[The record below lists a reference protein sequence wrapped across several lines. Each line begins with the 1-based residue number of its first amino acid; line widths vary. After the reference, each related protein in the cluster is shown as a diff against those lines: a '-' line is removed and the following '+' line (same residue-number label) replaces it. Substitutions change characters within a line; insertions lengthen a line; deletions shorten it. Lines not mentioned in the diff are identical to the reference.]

1 MSATSPKPFNLKD
14 YPVVIGIDFGTTY
27 SGCSYAFVQNDEV
40 IDIVRWPKQHS
51 NVYPK
56 TPTLNFYQGNS
67 KQMTQWGN
75 AARLEMQR
83 PIARNSVLLKQYKL
97 YLDENIAKDLPPLPN
112 GLTIVDAIAD
122 YINAFHGH
130 VVSELKKGFAK
141 NYGQH
146 QFRYCLTVPAMWSD
160 RAKAAMRE
168 AAIKAGLID
177 STDHRDRLMLISEP
191 EAAALYCEKKCEQFN
206 LRHGDRFMIC
216 DAGGGTVDLIVFEIE
231 EGRFGRKLKEC
242 TKGHG
247 QSCGSVFLDRRMRK
261 LLKKK
266 FKEYLSTIPASAF
279 ETMMDTFVDLIK
291 PQFDGVDDQFIQLPA
306 AMNLDSLNNPA
317 IGLEDGTLVVSAQE
331 LKTEVFEPVIR
342 DVLAL
347 IEEQLVK
354 AQTMQA
360 IFLVGG
366 FGSSNYLFERVQQ
379 DFGSR
384 VGLVA
389 VPPRGELA
397 VVRGAV
403 YFGLNPRIVTTR
415 IPRYWYGI
423 DTTTTFEEGVD
434 PPSYRIVRA
443 DGSVRCDNRFSVY
456 VKRGV
461 PLDIDNCVSKDFFA
475 YYPHHTTCTLY
486 AADTEEQPRYT
497 LSPGVRKVANFTI
510 PMPALT
516 GVREGEKVDLSI
528 KMYFGEVEL
537 RVEAVI
543 KGKTYGTTCTFDAA
557 DS

>member
-1 MSATSPKPFNLKD
+1 MAATKPFNSNN
-14 YPVVIGIDFGTTY
+14 YPVVIGIDFGTTF
-27 SGCSYAFVQNDEV
+27 SGCSYSFIQNDEV
-40 IDIVRWPKQHS
+40 VDIVRWPKQNN

-67 KQMTQWGN
+67 NQMTQWGN

-83 PIARNSVLLKQYKL
+83 PTARNSVLLKQYKL

-112 GLTIVDAIAD
+112 GLTIVNAIAN
-122 YINAFHGH
+122 YLHAFHEH
-130 VVSELKKGFAK
+130 VVNELKKGFAR

-160 RAKAAMRE
+160 RAKATMRE
-168 AAIKAGLID
+168 AAIKAGLIQD
-177 STDHRDRLMLISEP
+177 NDHRDRLMLISEP
-191 EAAALYCEKKCEQFN
+191 EAAALYCEKKCEQFD
-206 LRHGDRFMIC
+206 LRHGDKFMIC
-216 DAGGGTVDLIVFEIE
+216 DAGGGTVDLIVFEIDE
-231 EGRFGRKLKEC
+231 RSGRKLRES

-266 FKEYLSTIPASAF
+266 FKEYLSSIPASAF

-291 PQFDGVDDQFIQLPA
+291 PQFDGVEDQFISLPA
-306 AMNLDSLNNPA
+306 SMNLESLTNPA
-317 IGLEDGTLVVSAQE
+317 IGLEDGMLCITAQE
-331 LKTEVFEPVIR
+331 LKQDVFEPVIKE
-342 DVLAL
+342 VLAL
-347 IEEQLVK
+347 IEDQLIK
-354 AQTMQA
+354 AGTMQA

-366 FGSSNYLFERVQQ
+366 FGSSNYLFERVHQE
-379 DFGSR
+379 FSGR

-389 VPPRGELA
+389 VPPRCELA

-403 YFGLNPRIVTTR
+403 YFGLNPRVVQTR
-415 IPRYWYGI
+415 IPRSWYGI
-423 DTTTTFEEGVD
+423 DTTTTFEEGID
-434 PPSYRIVRA
+434 PPSYKIVRA

-456 VKRGV
+456 VKRGQ

-486 AADTEEQPRYT
+486 AADTEEKPRYT
-497 LSPGVRKVANFTI
+497 TSPGVRKIANFTI

-516 GVREGEKVDLSI
+516 GVMEGEKVDLSI

-543 KGKTYGTTCTFDAA
+543 RGKTYGTSYTFDT
-557 DS
+557 D

>member
-1 MSATSPKPFNLKD
+1 MVAAARAFNPND

-27 SGCSYAFVQNDEV
+27 SGCSYAFIQNDEV
-40 IDIVRWPKQHS
+40 VDIVRWPKQ
-51 NVYPK
+51 NNN
-56 TPTLNFYQGNS
+56 TPTLNFYHGNS
-67 KQMTQWGN
+67 NQMTQWGN

-83 PIARNSVLLKQYKL
+83 PTARNSVLLKQYKL

-122 YINAFHGH
+122 YLGAFHEH
-130 VVSELKKGFAK
+130 VVNELRKGFAK

-160 RAKAAMRE
+160 KAKSTMRE
-168 AAIKAGLID
+168 AAIRAGLINE
-177 STDHRDRLMLISEP
+177 TDHRDRLTLISEP
-191 EAAALYCEKKCEQFN
+191 EAAALYCEKKCDQFN

-216 DAGGGTVDLIVFEIE
+216 DAGGGTVDLIVFEIDE
-231 EGRFGRKLKEC
+231 RNGRKLREC

-266 FKEYLSTIPASAF
+266 FREYLSSIPASAF

-291 PQFDGVDDQFIQLPA
+291 PQFDGVDDQFISLPA
-306 AMNLDSLNNPA
+306 SMNLDSLTNPA
-317 IGLEDGTLVVSAQE
+317 IGLEDGTLCISAAE
-331 LKTEVFEPVIR
+331 LKQDVFEPVIR
-342 DVLAL
+342 EVLAL
-347 IEEQLVK
+347 IEDQLIK
-354 AQTMQA
+354 AESLQA

-366 FGSSNYLFERVQQ
+366 FGASNYLYERVQEE
-379 DFGSR
+379 FSKR

-389 VPPRGELA
+389 VPPRCELA

-403 YFGLNPRIVTTR
+403 FFGLNPRVVTTR

-423 DTTTTFEEGVD
+423 DTTTTFEEGID
-434 PPSYRIVRA
+434 PPSYKIIRA

-456 VKRGV
+456 VRRGE

-486 AADTEEQPRYT
+486 AADTDEQPRYT
-497 LSPGVRKVANFTI
+497 TSPGVRKVANFTI
-510 PMPALT
+510 PMPPLP
-516 GVREGEKVDLSI
+516 GVVEGEKVDLSI

-543 KGKTYGTTCTFDAA
+543 RGKTYGTTCTFDS
-557 DS
+557 D

>member
-1 MSATSPKPFNLKD
+1 MAATKPFNPND
-14 YPVVIGIDFGTTY
+14 YPVVIGIDFGTTF
-27 SGCSYAFVQNDEV
+27 SGCSFSFIQYDEV
-40 IDIVRWPKQHS
+40 VDIVRWPKQNN

-67 KQMTQWGN
+67 NQMAQWGN

-83 PIARNSVLLKQYKL
+83 PTARNSVLLKQYKL

-122 YINAFHGH
+122 YLHAFHEH
-130 VVSELKKGFAK
+130 VTSELKKGFARH
-141 NYGQH
+141 YDQH

-160 RAKAAMRE
+160 RAKATMRE
-168 AAIKAGLID
+168 AAIKAGLINEN
-177 STDHRDRLMLISEP
+177 DHRDRLMLISEP
-191 EAAALYCEKKCEQFN
+191 EAAALYCEKKCEQFD
-206 LRHGDRFMIC
+206 LRHGDKFMIC
-216 DAGGGTVDLIVFEIE
+216 DAGGGTVDLIVFEIDE
-231 EGRFGRKLKEC
+231 RSGRKLRES

-266 FKEYLSTIPASAF
+266 FKEYLSSIPASAF

-291 PQFDGVDDQFIQLPA
+291 PQFDGVEDQFITLPA
-306 AMNLDSLNNPA
+306 SMNLESLTNPA
-317 IGLEDGTLVVSAQE
+317 IGLEDGVLCITAAE
-331 LKTEVFEPVIR
+331 LKQEGFEPVIKE
-342 DVLAL
+342 VLAL
-347 IEEQLVK
+347 IEDQLIK
-354 AQTMQA
+354 AGSLQA

-366 FGSSNYLFERVQQ
+366 FGSSNYLFERVHQE
-379 DFGSR
+379 FSGR

-389 VPPRGELA
+389 VPPRCELA

-403 YFGLNPRIVTTR
+403 YFGLNPRIVQTR
-415 IPRYWYGI
+415 IPRSWYGI
-423 DTTTTFEEGVD
+423 DTTTTFEEGID
-434 PPSYRIVRA
+434 PPSYKIVRA

-456 VKRGV
+456 VKRGQ

-486 AADTEEQPRYT
+486 AADTEEKPRYT
-497 LSPGVRKVANFTI
+497 TSPGVRKIANFTI

-516 GVREGEKVDLSI
+516 GVMEGEKVDLSI

-543 KGKTYGTTCTFDAA
+543 RGKTYGTTYTFDT
-557 DS
+557 D

>member
-1 MSATSPKPFNLKD
+1 MAQSKPFHVNE
-14 YPVVIGIDFGTTY
+14 YPVVIGIDFGTTF
-27 SGCSYAFVQNDEV
+27 SGCSYAFIQNDEV
-40 IDIVRWPKQHS
+40 VDVVRWPKQNN

-56 TPTLNFYQGNS
+56 APTLNFYQGNT
-67 KQMTQWGN
+67 KEMTQWAN

-83 PIARNSVLLKQYKL
+83 PNSRNSVLLKQYKL

-112 GLTIVDAIAD
+112 GLTIVEAISD
-122 YINAFHGH
+122 YLRAFYDH
-130 VVSELKKGFAK
+130 VMIELKKGFAK
-141 NYGQH
+141 NYSQH

-160 RAKAAMRE
+160 KAKATMRE
-168 AAIKAGLID
+168 AAIMAGLIQED
-177 STDHRDRLMLISEP
+177 DHRDRLMLISEP

-206 LRHGDRFMIC
+206 LKHNDRFMIC
-216 DAGGGTVDLIVFEIE
+216 DAGGGTVDLIVFEIDE
-231 EGRFGRKLKEC
+231 RSGRNLREC

-279 ETMMDTFVDLIK
+279 ESMMDTFVELIK
-291 PQFDGVDDQFIQLPA
+291 PQFDGVEDQFITLPA
-306 AMNLDSLNNPA
+306 SMNLASLNNPA
-317 IGLEDGTLVVSAQE
+317 IGLEDGMLCLTAAE
-331 LKTEVFEPVIR
+331 LKKDVFEPVIKE
-342 DVLAL
+342 VLNL
-347 IEEQLVK
+347 CEEQLQK
-354 AQTMQA
+354 AQRLEA

-366 FGSSNYLFERVQQ
+366 FGSSNYLFERVQEE
-379 DFGSR
+379 FGPR

-389 VPPRGELA
+389 VPPRCELA

-403 YFGLNPRIVTTR
+403 YFGLNPHIVTTR

-423 DTTTTFEEGVD
+423 DTTTTFEEGID
-434 PPSYRIVRA
+434 PPSYKIIRA

-456 VKRGV
+456 VRRGQ

-497 LSPGVRKVANFTI
+497 TSPGVHKVANFTI

-516 GVREGEKVDLSI
+516 GVMEGEKVDLTI

-537 RVEAVI
+537 RVE
-543 KGKTYGTTCTFDAA
+543 GKK
-557 DS
+557 

>member
-1 MSATSPKPFNLKD
+1 MAATKPFNSND
-14 YPVVIGIDFGTTY
+14 YPVVIGIDFGTTF
-27 SGCSYAFVQNDEV
+27 SGCSYSFIQNDEV
-40 IDIVRWPKQHS
+40 VDIVRWPKQNN

-67 KQMTQWGN
+67 NQMTQWGN

-83 PIARNSVLLKQYKL
+83 PTARNSVLLKQYKL

-122 YINAFHGH
+122 YLHAFHEH
-130 VVSELKKGFAK
+130 VVNELKKGFAR

-160 RAKAAMRE
+160 RAKATMRE
-168 AAIKAGLID
+168 AAIKAGLIEEN
-177 STDHRDRLMLISEP
+177 DHRDRLMLISEP
-191 EAAALYCEKKCEQFN
+191 EAAALYCEKKCEQFD
-206 LRHGDRFMIC
+206 LRHGDKFMIC
-216 DAGGGTVDLIVFEIE
+216 DAGGGTVDLIVFEIDE
-231 EGRFGRKLKEC
+231 RSGRKLRES

-266 FKEYLSTIPASAF
+266 FKEYLSSIPASAF

-291 PQFDGVDDQFIQLPA
+291 PQFDGVEDQFISLPA
-306 AMNLDSLNNPA
+306 SMNLESLTNPA
-317 IGLEDGTLVVSAQE
+317 IGLEDGMLCITAQE
-331 LKTEVFEPVIR
+331 LKQDVFEPVIKE
-342 DVLAL
+342 VLAL
-347 IEEQLVK
+347 IEDQLIK
-354 AQTMQA
+354 AGTMQA

-366 FGSSNYLFERVQQ
+366 FGSSNYLFERVHQE
-379 DFGSR
+379 FSGR

-389 VPPRGELA
+389 VPPRCELA

-403 YFGLNPRIVTTR
+403 YFGLNPRVVQTR
-415 IPRYWYGI
+415 IPRSWYGI
-423 DTTTTFEEGVD
+423 DTTTTFEEGID
-434 PPSYRIVRA
+434 PPSYKIVRA

-456 VKRGV
+456 VKRGQ

-486 AADTEEQPRYT
+486 AADTEEKPRYT
-497 LSPGVRKVANFTI
+497 TSPGVRKIANFTI

-516 GVREGEKVDLSI
+516 GVMEGEKVDLSI

-543 KGKTYGTTCTFDAA
+543 RGKTYGTSYTFDT
-557 DS
+557 D

>member
-1 MSATSPKPFNLKD
+1 MATTKPFDVKD
-14 YPVVIGIDFGTTY
+14 FPVVIGIDFGTTY
-27 SGCSYAFVQNDEV
+27 SGCSFAYAQNEEV
-40 IDIVRWPKQHS
+40 VDVVRWPKQNN

-56 TPTLNFYQGNS
+56 TPTLNYYKGNS
-67 KQMTQWGN
+67 NKISQWGN
-75 AARLEMQR
+75 AARLEMVK
-83 PIARNSVLLKQYKL
+83 PNARDSVLLKQYKL

-112 GLTIVDAIAD
+112 GLTVVEAIAH
-122 YINAFHGH
+122 YLEAFHAH
-130 VVSELKKGFAK
+130 VVGELKKGFAK
-141 NYGQH
+141 HYDQH

-160 RAKAAMRE
+160 RAKAIMRE
-168 AAIKAGLID
+168 SAIKAGLI
-177 STDHRDRLMLISEP
+177 SPSDHRDRLMLISEP

-231 EGRFGRKLKEC
+231 ETPRGGRRLKEC

-261 LLKKK
+261 LLKRK
-266 FKEYLSTIPASAF
+266 FKDYLASVPASAF
-279 ETMMDTFVDLIK
+279 EAMMDQFVDLIK
-291 PQFDGVDDQFIQLPA
+291 PQFEGEEDHFMNLPA
-306 AMNLDSLNNPA
+306 AMNLEELTNKS
-317 IGLEDGTLVVSAQE
+317 IGLEDGVLCLPASE
-331 LKTEVFEPVIR
+331 LKSEVFEPVIL
-342 DVLAL
+342 DVIAL
-347 IEEQLVK
+347 INEQLVK
-354 AQTMQA
+354 AQRLNA

-366 FGSSNYLFERVQQ
+366 FGTSNYLFERCQQ
-379 DFGSR
+379 EFSKR

-403 YFGLNPRIVTTR
+403 YFGLNPRLITTR

-434 PPSYRIVRA
+434 PAAYKIVRA

-456 VKRGV
+456 VKRSV

-486 AADTEEQPRYT
+486 AADIDEQPRYT
-497 LSPGVRKVANFTI
+497 TSTGVRRVANFTI
-510 PMPALT
+510 PMPTLP
-516 GVREGEKVDLSI
+516 GVQEGEKVDLTI

-543 KGKTYGTTCTFDAA
+543 KGKTYGTTTTFDAEG
-557 DS
+557 

>member
-1 MSATSPKPFNLKD
+1 MAQSKPFHVNE
-14 YPVVIGIDFGTTY
+14 YPVVIGIDFGTTF
-27 SGCSYAFVQNDEV
+27 SGCSYAFIQNDEV
-40 IDIVRWPKQHS
+40 VDVVRWPKQNN

-56 TPTLNFYQGNS
+56 APTLNFYQGNT
-67 KQMTQWGN
+67 KEMTQWAN

-83 PIARNSVLLKQYKL
+83 PNSRNSVLLKQYKL

-112 GLTIVDAIAD
+112 GLTIVEAISD
-122 YINAFHGH
+122 YLRAFYDH
-130 VVSELKKGFAK
+130 VMIELKKGFAK
-141 NYGQH
+141 NYSQH

-160 RAKAAMRE
+160 KAKATMRE
-168 AAIKAGLID
+168 AAIMAGLIQED
-177 STDHRDRLMLISEP
+177 DHRDRLMLISEP

-206 LRHGDRFMIC
+206 LKHNDRFMIC
-216 DAGGGTVDLIVFEIE
+216 DAGGGTVDLIVFEIDE
-231 EGRFGRKLKEC
+231 RSGRNLREC

-279 ETMMDTFVDLIK
+279 ESMMDTFVELIK
-291 PQFDGVDDQFIQLPA
+291 PQFDGVEDQFITLPA
-306 AMNLDSLNNPA
+306 SMNLASLNNPA
-317 IGLEDGTLVVSAQE
+317 IGLEDGMLCLTAAE
-331 LKTEVFEPVIR
+331 LKKDVFEPVIKE
-342 DVLAL
+342 VLNL
-347 IEEQLVK
+347 CEEQLQK
-354 AQTMQA
+354 AQRLEA

-366 FGSSNYLFERVQQ
+366 FGSSNYLFERVQEE
-379 DFGSR
+379 FGPR

-389 VPPRGELA
+389 VPPRCELA

-403 YFGLNPRIVTTR
+403 YFGLNPHIVTTR

-423 DTTTTFEEGVD
+423 DTTTTFEEGID
-434 PPSYRIVRA
+434 PPSYKIIRA

-456 VKRGV
+456 VRRGQ

-497 LSPGVRKVANFTI
+497 TSPGVHKVANFTI

-516 GVREGEKVDLSI
+516 GVMEGEKVDLTI

-543 KGKTYGTTCTFDAA
+543 RGKTYGTTCTFDS
-557 DS
+557 D

>member
-1 MSATSPKPFNLKD
+1 
-14 YPVVIGIDFGTTY
+14 
-27 SGCSYAFVQNDEV
+27 
-40 IDIVRWPKQHS
+40 
-51 NVYPK
+51 
-56 TPTLNFYQGNS
+56 
-67 KQMTQWGN
+67 
-75 AARLEMQR
+75 
-83 PIARNSVLLKQYKL
+83 
-97 YLDENIAKDLPPLPN
+97 
-112 GLTIVDAIAD
+112 
-122 YINAFHGH
+122 
-130 VVSELKKGFAK
+130 
-141 NYGQH
+141 
-146 QFRYCLTVPAMWSD
+146 
-160 RAKAAMRE
+160 
-168 AAIKAGLID
+168 
-177 STDHRDRLMLISEP
+177 
-191 EAAALYCEKKCEQFN
+191 
-206 LRHGDRFMIC
+206 
-216 DAGGGTVDLIVFEIE
+216 LIVFEIE

-347 IEEQLVK
+347 VEEQLVK

-379 DFGSR
+379 EFGAR

-443 DGSVRCDNRFSVY
+443 DGSVR
-456 VKRGV
+456 
-461 PLDIDNCVSKDFFA
+461 
-475 YYPHHTTCTLY
+475 
-486 AADTEEQPRYT
+486 
-497 LSPGVRKVANFTI
+497 
-510 PMPALT
+510 
-516 GVREGEKVDLSI
+516 
-528 KMYFGEVEL
+528 
-537 RVEAVI
+537 
-543 KGKTYGTTCTFDAA
+543 
-557 DS
+557 

>member
-1 MSATSPKPFNLKD
+1 MAQSKPFLIND
-14 YPVVIGIDFGTTY
+14 YPVIIGIDFGTTF
-27 SGCSYAFVQNDEV
+27 SGCSYAFIQNDEV
-40 IDIVRWPKQHS
+40 VDVVRWPKQNN

-56 TPTLNFYQGNS
+56 TPTLNFYQGNT
-67 KQMTQWGN
+67 KEMTQWGN

-83 PIARNSVLLKQYKL
+83 PTARNSVLLKQYKL

-112 GLTIVDAIAD
+112 GLTIVEAISD
-122 YINAFHGH
+122 YLRAFHEH
-130 VVSELKKGFAK
+130 VVTELRKGFAK

-160 RAKAAMRE
+160 KAKSTMRE
-168 AAIKAGLID
+168 AAIMAGLIQED
-177 STDHRDRLMLISEP
+177 DHRDRLMLISEP

-206 LRHGDRFMIC
+206 LKHNDRFMIC
-216 DAGGGTVDLIVFEIE
+216 DAGGGTVDLIVFEIDE
-231 EGRFGRKLKEC
+231 RSGRKLREC

-261 LLKKK
+261 LLKRK
-266 FKEYLSTIPASAF
+266 FREYLSSIPASAF
-279 ETMMDTFVDLIK
+279 ETMMDNFVDLIK
-291 PQFDGVDDQFIQLPA
+291 PQFDGVEDQFITLPA
-306 AMNLDSLNNPA
+306 AMNLASLNNPA
-317 IGLEDGTLVVSAQE
+317 IGLEDGMLCLTAAE
-331 LKTEVFEPVIR
+331 LKKEVFEPVIKE
-342 DVLAL
+342 VINLC
-347 IEEQLVK
+347 EEQLQK
-354 AQTMQA
+354 AQRLQA

-366 FGSSNYLFERVQQ
+366 FGSSNYLFERVQAE
-379 DFGSR
+379 FGSR

-389 VPPRGELA
+389 VPPRCELA

-403 YFGLNPRIVTTR
+403 YFGLNPRVVTTR

-434 PPSYRIVRA
+434 PPSYKIIRA
-443 DGSVRCDNRFSVY
+443 DGSVRCDNKFSVY
-456 VKRGV
+456 VRRGH

-486 AADTEEQPRYT
+486 SADTDDQPIYT
-497 LSPGVRKVANFTI
+497 TSPGVHKVANFTI

-516 GVREGEKVDLSI
+516 GVTEGEKVDLTI

-537 RVEAVI
+537 KVEAVI
-543 KGKTYGTTCTFDAA
+543 RGKTYGTTCTFDT
-557 DS
+557 D